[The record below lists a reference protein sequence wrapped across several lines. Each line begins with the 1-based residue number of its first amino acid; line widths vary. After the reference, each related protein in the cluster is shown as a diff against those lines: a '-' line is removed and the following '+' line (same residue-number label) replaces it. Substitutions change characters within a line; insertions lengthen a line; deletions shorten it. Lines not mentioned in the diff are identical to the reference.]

1 MKQVLYV
8 LIGVV
13 AGFLMAAVLLL
24 VARLPA
30 GQAVTLEPA
39 PTKEPLKVQVTGAV
53 VRPGVYEFPE
63 GSRIQDAVE
72 AAGGLLA
79 EANTDGINMAAR
91 LEDAQQLDIPY
102 VAGAGPSSSSSSS
115 LGGNNPNPFTVISN
129 TPTPNPQSSGADL
142 VDINTATL
150 DELNSLPGIGPT
162 TAQNIIAYRSQH
174 GPFEHIEDIMNV
186 PGIGP
191 ATFDRISSL
200 ITVGP

>member
-39 PTKEPLKVQVTGAV
+39 PTKEQLMVQVSGAV
-53 VRPGVYEFPE
+53 VRPGVYSFPD
-63 GSRIQDAVE
+63 GSRVQDAVD

-79 EANTDGINMAAR
+79 EANTDGINMAER
-91 LEDAQQLDIPY
+91 LQDAQEVNIPY
-102 VAGAGPSSSSSSS
+102 VAGAGPASSSSSAS
-115 LGGNNPNPFTVISN
+115 NNPSPFTVITSS
-129 TPTPNPQSSGADL
+129 PTPDLGQTEL
-142 VDINTATL
+142 VDINSASLQEL
-150 DELNSLPGIGPT
+150 DSLPGIGPT
-162 TAQNIIAYRSQH
+162 TAQNIIDYREQH
-174 GPFEHIEDIMNV
+174 GPFNHIEDIMNV